1 VGDEPASAQV
11 ARTVDCW
18 RGVAGRPGTPPNPH
32 ATRLVADF
40 EGAALAGLG
49 RSSGVEP
56 VVSLSGAKPISS
68 VAYPVVGMPDR
79 WRLIVDVP
87 HKSGETRDLRAYLRR
102 GGTALTETLLYQFL

>member
-1 VGDEPASAQV
+1 M

-18 RGVAGRPGTPPNPH
+18 RGIAGRPGIDPLTG

-40 EGAALAGLG
+40 AGPILAGLD

-56 VVSLSGAKPISS
+56 VVSLSSGKPLSIA
-68 VAYPVVGMPDR
+68 AYPVVGTTAR

-87 HKSGETRDLRAYLRR
+87 YKGGETSDLRAYLRHK
-102 GGTALTETLLYQFL
+102 GSALTETLLYQFV